1 MSSIPQIPPTSGEP
15 QQRFFGSD
23 KKLSTPSIFDK
34 IRPLM
39 CSINSTVGESSGF
52 FIGKGTI
59 LTVAHNIPMEKVEGK
74 DRFTTDYVQID
85 SAHQHKPYFPK
96 SSDGIVQEHAKA
108 LDLYA
113 IEHEIQLSDLNEI
126 PILSAEIP
134 LKEGMKVYFAGY
146 PLGQDTVTF
155 HKGTISSITENQ
167 GIRRFTI
174 DGTVV
179 PGNSGGPV
187 VIQHEG
193 KIYLVGVITSEV
205 ADFSPEDQK
214 TIAIMNALSE
224 GRKKQPKPVQSP
236 HSTHLGSNGITRS
249 VQILTPLGTETVQ
262 VNDMDTI
269 CLALELF
276 QKNLSTGIGKAI
288 DIRHYTHLF
297 QKEPQLQETDNYSF
311 PVRGKGKSSI
321 SGTVGFPGN
330 VLAKYVEVRY
340 GKAGRGDRG
349 VRIWGTA
356 LGRAALK
363 YKFSPNPHNA
373 PGNYNKNQQE
383 LYQNAAN
390 MIVNLLIQHQQ
401 PVSPIQFHA
410 CNTMYTATLDND

>member
-205 ADFSPEDQK
+205 AAFS
-214 TIAIMNALSE
+214 IL
-224 GRKKQPKPVQSP
+224 KPF
-236 HSTHLGSNGITRS
+236 GA
-249 VQILTPLGTETVQ
+249 PLGTPDLISPDSAALQ
-262 VNDMDTI
+262 VVFAG
-269 CLALELF
+269 LADNGRGFVDGGEF
-276 QKNLSTGIGKAI
+276 GDGFESIAGT
-288 DIRHYTHLF
+288 YTLIAL
-297 QKEPQLQETDNYSF
+297 PS
-311 PVRGKGKSSI
+311 PII
-321 SGTVGFPGN
+321 SGSVC
-330 VLAKYVEVRY
+330 K
-340 GKAGRGDRG
+340 D
-349 VRIWGTA
+349 
-356 LGRAALK
+356 
-363 YKFSPNPHNA
+363 KFA
-373 PGNYNKNQQE
+373 FGEQ
-383 LYQNAAN
+383 L
-390 MIVNLLIQHQQ
+390 
-401 PVSPIQFHA
+401 
-410 CNTMYTATLDND
+410 